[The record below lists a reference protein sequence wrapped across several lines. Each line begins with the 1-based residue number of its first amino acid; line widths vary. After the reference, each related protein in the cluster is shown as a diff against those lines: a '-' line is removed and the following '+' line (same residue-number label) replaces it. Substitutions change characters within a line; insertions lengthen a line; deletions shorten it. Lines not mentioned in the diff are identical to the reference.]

1 MTLDERLRI
10 AQHDNELRA
19 FLDYERRLN
28 LAYARSQDPHL
39 DDGCVRVQ
47 VGEYVGTVSSMHL
60 VEPKVKQ
67 LMSYWTLKNNFS
79 DIDQAVSYTHLT
91 LPTIYSV

>member
-28 LAYARSQDPHL
+28 LAYARSQDPHPRRWLRPGAGRGICRDGEL
-39 DDGCVRVQ
+39 DA
-47 VGEYVGTVSSMHL
+47 
-60 VEPKVKQ
+60 
-67 LMSYWTLKNNFS
+67 FS
-79 DIDQAVSYTHLT
+79 
-91 LPTIYSV
+91 

>member
-28 LAYARSQDPHL
+28 LAYARSKDPHPGRWLRPHSSWGICRDGEL
-39 DDGCVRVQ
+39 DASCRT
-47 VGEYVGTVSSMHL
+47 E
-60 VEPKVKQ
+60 
-67 LMSYWTLKNNFS
+67 N
-79 DIDQAVSYTHLT
+79 
-91 LPTIYSV
+91 